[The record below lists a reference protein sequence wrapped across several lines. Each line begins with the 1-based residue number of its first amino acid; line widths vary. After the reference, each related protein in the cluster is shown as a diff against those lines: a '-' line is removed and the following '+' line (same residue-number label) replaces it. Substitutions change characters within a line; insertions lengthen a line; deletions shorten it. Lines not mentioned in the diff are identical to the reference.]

1 MHARVTG
8 RPAVLERDLQAGGLR
23 RLLGRASLVGAGT
36 LCQQGLSFASGLVVA
51 RVLGAADYGM
61 FNLARN
67 LSDIAGVVTRLG
79 LDIGLQRHLG
89 EDASPAA
96 RAAQAALLA
105 RVRLL
110 AGGFAML
117 PALLV
122 LLGAGAALES
132 GVYRYERFAET
143 LLCLLLVLPF
153 ATDLAVLGG
162 AYRGVLRL
170 GPPVLAE
177 YFLLPALRLAAIVAL
192 FLAGWRLWAVVAGS
206 MLATAVA
213 SLLLAARARR
223 DFPPVAAAAAA
234 GGWRDAWRVVRYSS
248 VLSAAVLVTTL
259 AAGVDLL
266 LLGHFAGAEETGQ
279 YALARTLLLLV
290 GVSGVAFGQGL
301 GAQVARHHAEGDPQA
316 VAAVVALT
324 VRWIALVTAP
334 VYALFLFW
342 GATAVSLFGPSFALP
357 QSVVAWLASAQ
368 FLVSVL
374 GPAGWILSMTG
385 RHCAELAILSAGLLV
400 SLVGGWLAIP
410 AFGQLG
416 AAVSTC
422 IGIAVATAGRVL
434 IARHVLARLPFGGDV
449 VVATGIAVL
458 LAALAAALTAGLGWP
473 GPARAAAGAGLFLLL
488 YGAAAWRF
496 LLQPGERLQL
506 RGIWGAL
513 TARLAGAAP

>member
-1 MHARVTG
+1 MHARVTV
-8 RPAVLERDLQAGGLR
+8 PAAPLERELQSGGLR

-67 LSDIAGVVTRLG
+67 LADLAGVITRLG

-89 EDASPAA
+89 EDAGPGA
-96 RAAQAALLA
+96 RAAQAAVLA

-110 AGGFAML
+110 AGGFALL

-132 GVYRYERFAET
+132 GVYRYERFAEA

-170 GPPVLAE
+170 APPVLAE

-206 MLATAVA
+206 MLATALA
-213 SLLLAARARR
+213 SLVLAARARH
-223 DFPPVAAAAAA
+223 DFPVGAVAP
-234 GGWRDAWRVVRYSS
+234 GGSWRDAWRVVRYSS

-259 AAGVDLL
+259 AAGIDLL

-290 GVSGVAFGQGL
+290 GVIGVAFGQGL
-301 GAQVARHHAEGDPQA
+301 GAQVAQHHARGDPQA
-316 VAAVVALT
+316 VAAVVSLT

-342 GATAVSLFGPSFALP
+342 GASAVSLFGPTFALP
-357 QSVVAWLASAQ
+357 QSVVVWLASAQ
-368 FLVSVL
+368 YLVSIL
-374 GPAGWILSMTG
+374 GPAGWILSRTG

-400 SLVGGWLAIP
+400 SLLGGWFAIP

-434 IARHVLARLPFGGDV
+434 IARRVLGRLPFGGDV
-449 VVATGIAVL
+449 AVATAVAVA
-458 LAALAAALTAGLGWP
+458 LAALAAVLTAPLPWP
-473 GPARAAAGAGLFLLL
+473 GPVRAAAGAGAFLLL
-488 YGAAAWRF
+488 YGAIAWRL
-496 LLQPGERLQL
+496 LLQPRERLQL
-506 RGIWGAL
+506 RGVWDSV
-513 TARLAGAAP
+513 TARLAGATP